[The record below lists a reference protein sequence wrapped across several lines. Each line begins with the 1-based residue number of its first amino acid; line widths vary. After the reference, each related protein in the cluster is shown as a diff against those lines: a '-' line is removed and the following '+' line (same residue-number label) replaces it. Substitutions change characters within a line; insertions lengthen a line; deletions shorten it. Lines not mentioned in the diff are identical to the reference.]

1 MEILLHIDY
10 TLIIYFIISKYISTL
25 EKLFLFKINYI
36 KKNLN
41 IFNMIN
47 KIQNIYIK
55 ICLSILKVVDPHKKP
70 IGRPNKY
77 DYIFYIKHIINI
89 TVNGL
94 SWKLKI
100 KDF

>member
-1 MEILLHIDY
+1 MD
-10 TLIIYFIISKYISTL
+10 
-25 EKLFLFKINYI
+25 KINYI

-55 ICLSILKVVDPHKKP
+55 ICLLILKVVDPHKKS

-77 DYIFYIKHIINI
+77 DYILDVGKLVSYSFYKYIN
-89 TVNGL
+89 
-94 SWKLKI
+94 
-100 KDF
+100 FY

>member
-1 MEILLHIDY
+1 
-10 TLIIYFIISKYISTL
+10 
-25 EKLFLFKINYI
+25 
-36 KKNLN
+36 
-41 IFNMIN
+41 MIN

-94 SWKLKI
+94 SKI
-100 KDF
+100 FN

>member
-1 MEILLHIDY
+1 MS
-10 TLIIYFIISKYISTL
+10 YFLYRYVYNSTQ

-70 IGRPNKY
+70 IGRPFKGVY
-77 DYIFYIKHIINI
+77 FH
-89 TVNGL
+89 
-94 SWKLKI
+94 
-100 KDF
+100 FR